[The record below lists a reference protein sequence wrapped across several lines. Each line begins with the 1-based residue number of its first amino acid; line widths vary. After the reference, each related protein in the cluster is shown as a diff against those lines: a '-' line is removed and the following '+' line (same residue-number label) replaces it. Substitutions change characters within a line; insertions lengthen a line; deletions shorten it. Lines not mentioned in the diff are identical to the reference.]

1 VPEGSQ
7 KPVLFRRVR
16 IEGTTESQ
24 IDPAIEIGCM
34 AFSVDVQVVP
44 EPGVEVEQPVV
55 VEAFD
60 VENGSSATMTTTK
73 KEESVVTTMLPEQHD
88 TVPEDV
94 AAARDEQLVEEVPAS
109 DTKPD
114 DEDEKEEEEKPP
126 ASDEAEDDEHK
137 LPVGKEEASGHKP
150 PAEDDHQAGSTRERL
165 KRHRMEVAGRVWVPE
180 KWGQETLLKDWVDC
194 AVFDRPLVP
203 AGLLKARRALVAE
216 SCTASRPDRT
226 STVTSSSAGSSP
238 LRVHNGCSS

>member
-1 VPEGSQ
+1 LKEP
-7 KPVLFRRVR
+7 P
-16 IEGTTESQ
+16 IESQ

-34 AFSVDVQVVP
+34 ASSVGVQVVP

-55 VEAFD
+55 VVEAFD
-60 VENGSSATMTTTK
+60 GANGSSATMTTTK
-73 KEESVVTTMLPEQHD
+73 KEGSVVLPVQHD
-88 TVPEDV
+88 TVPEDA
-94 AAARDEQLVEEVPAS
+94 AAARDEQLAEEVPAS

-114 DEDEKEEEEKPP
+114 DEEEKPP
-126 ASDEAEDDEHK
+126 AASDEAEDDEHK
-137 LPVGKEEASGHKP
+137 LPVGKEEAAGGHNKP
-150 PAEDDHQAGSTRERL
+150 PDEDDHQAESTRERL
-165 KRHRMEVAGRVWVPE
+165 KRHRMDVAGRVWVPE

-203 AGLLKARRALVAE
+203 AGLLKARRALVAN

-238 LRVHNGCSS
+238 LRVHNG